1 MMVQIF
7 FFLTVH
13 LNRPFDLPR
22 FLCSG
27 LIGSIG
33 INSECMKPIFTSIF
47 ILLEWVFISVWF
59 VKKKLFEQIKIKL

>member
-13 LNRPFDLPR
+13 LNRPFDPPR

-33 INSECMKPIFTSIF
+33 INSESMKLICTSIF
-47 ILLEWVFISVWF
+47 ILLRWIFISLWF
-59 VKKKLFEQIKIKL
+59 IKKQVI